1 MEGRFDKGMVPNSKS
16 IKIILADG
24 CYYEGNYI
32 NHERSGVGQCYYP
45 NGDIYDGHWDKDIR

>member
-1 MEGRFDKGMVPNSKS
+1 MVPNSKS